1 MFGVGKFERRDVMN
15 GAPQLNQEELKWG
28 DV

>member
-1 MFGVGKFERRDVMN
+1 MFGVGKFERRVVYH
-15 GAPQLNQEELKWG
+15 GAPQLIQDELKWG